1 MDILIRNCTILD
13 GTGAPA
19 YSGSVGFARG
29 KMRVFRA
36 GETPPAAKHTLDV
49 NGLALAPGF
58 LDAHSHGDL
67 TLTSPYAA
75 LSKLSQGY
83 TTQIAGHCGV
93 SLFPADGTRK
103 EEFTRFVSGIAPHPD
118 LPENFS
124 ALRDATSFFAWL
136 DSLSGTVETKC
147 FLGHGTLRLWAMGY
161 QNRRPDAGELET
173 MKRMLRESIRAG
185 ALGLSTGLVYA
196 SSCYADNEEILSLL
210 RVVAEEGGVYA
221 THPRNEADT
230 VIEARRESI
239 RLAKEANVP
248 LCASHMKAAGRDNW
262 GKPKQLLLDL
272 ERAADG
278 GLRVLTDC
286 YPYTAGCTAL
296 NVSIP
301 PRYFTN
307 GLPGLVAALRD
318 PAERAVIRAEVLR
331 KTDYENYV
339 YNCGGFAGVFVS
351 SCPTDHSAE
360 GLFLTDYAEKAGLD
374 PFDAY
379 CDVLIRNGGLGLG
392 VYFHMD
398 EEDVVRILT
407 HPLCV
412 IGTDGL
418 IGAEGENPH
427 PRVFGATAK
436 AYDLLVRKR
445 SLLMPEALIHKLS
458 GQIADFFH
466 LEGKGHIRD
475 GADADAVLLDLHA
488 FCDCATYANGAE
500 TSAGVAA
507 VFKGGRLVYT
517 GKDSPV
523 SSACAGMI
531 E

>member
-1 MDILIRNCTILD
+1 MDILIQNCTILD

-19 YSGSVGFARG
+19 YAGGVGFERG
-29 KMRVFRA
+29 KMRVFCA
-36 GETPPAAKHTLDV
+36 GETPPAARRTLDAR
-49 NGLALAPGF
+49 GLALAPGF

-67 TLTSPYAA
+67 TLKSPYAT

-83 TTQIAGHCGV
+83 TTQIAGQCGV
-93 SLFPADGTRK
+93 SLFPADNARR
-103 EEFTRFVSGIAPHPD
+103 EEFARFFSGIAPHPD
-118 LPENFS
+118 LPEDFG
-124 ALRDATSFFAWL
+124 A
-136 DSLSGTVETKC
+136 LSGAKNFFDWMSSLQSAVETKC
-147 FLGHGTLRLWAMGY
+147 FLGHGTLRLWAIGY

-196 SSCYADNEEILSLL
+196 PSCYADNAEILALL
-210 RVVAEEGGVYA
+210 HVVAEEGGVYA

-239 RLAKEANVP
+239 RLAKEAGVP

-272 ERAADG
+272 ERASGD

-307 GLPGLVAALRD
+307 GLSGLVAALRD
-318 PAERAVIRAEVLR
+318 PAERENIRAEVQR

-339 YNCGGFAGVFVS
+339 YNCGGFSGVFVS
-351 SCPTDHSAE
+351 SCPVDHRAE
-360 GLFLTDYAEKAGLD
+360 GMFLTDYAAKAGMD

-407 HPLCV
+407 RPLCV
-412 IGTDGL
+412 VGTDGL

-427 PRVFGATAK
+427 PRVFGTTAK

-445 SLLMPEALIHKLS
+445 GLLTPEALIHKLS
-458 GQIADFFH
+458 GQTADFFH
-466 LEGKGHIRD
+466 LESKGRVRS
-475 GADADAVLLDLHA
+475 GADADAVLLDLST
-488 FCDCATYANGAE
+488 FCDRATYADGAQ

-507 VFKGGRLVYT
+507 VFKGGRLVYS

-523 SSACAGMI
+523 SAAVADMVK
-531 E
+531 